1 METAVQEGGS
11 DPANDPRSVYS
22 FDDEVVDRNRQV
34 VFVKI
39 TRNLSADNRRAIE
52 EHELRWNGKR
62 GGWKGMAEIAAI
74 KSLREKFGDRLAIL
88 SGKRTSEGGSDCEE
102 KWHQILHR
110 APTILQSGRLLKARC
125 RRRRGRRPPRS
136 LRPLQAMPMTLQLL
150 QPPTATPTVFRT
162 PTTGRSRERC
172 RGRLLALRSK
182 GSGTAVWARGVTGC
196 GV

>member
-1 METAVQEGGS
+1 
-11 DPANDPRSVYS
+11 VYS

-52 EHELRWNGKR
+52 EHGLRWNGKR

-102 KWHQILHR
+102 V
-110 APTILQSGRLLKARC
+110 APNPPPSPDHPPVGEAAEGPVPTPEGPGDLRDRFALCRRC
-125 RRRRGRRPPRS
+125 R
-136 LRPLQAMPMTLQLL
+136 
-150 QPPTATPTVFRT
+150 
-162 PTTGRSRERC
+162 
-172 RGRLLALRSK
+172 
-182 GSGTAVWARGVTGC
+182 
-196 GV
+196 